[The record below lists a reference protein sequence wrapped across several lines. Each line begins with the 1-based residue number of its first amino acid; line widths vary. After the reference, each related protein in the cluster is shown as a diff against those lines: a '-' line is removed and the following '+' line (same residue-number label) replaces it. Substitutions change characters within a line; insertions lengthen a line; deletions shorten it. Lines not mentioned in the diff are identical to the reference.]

1 MKKKKKISI
10 LFYFK
15 CRFQFLEKEMK
26 IEGYL
31 EEEEEENGKGD
42 NRS

>member
-1 MKKKKKISI
+1 
-10 LFYFK
+10 
-15 CRFQFLEKEMK
+15 LEKEMK

-42 NRS
+42 NRSQREGRNYHST